1 MMTIYN
7 VVPADRFFSTAADQ
21 CASFPTI
28 RQAELH
34 VAGLKAAG
42 DEGDYG
48 IFEVRLIGGSA
59 KMTYGRTM
67 HVRGDRRIITGKHYL
82 GGYSAHDDGLGEDA
96 SPYGY
101 GKTPEE
107 AIAELLEAFD
117 HEQNRAA
124 QAA

>member
-7 VVPADRFFSTAADQ
+7 VVPADRFFEYVDAP
-21 CASFPTI
+21 ASFPS
-28 RQAELH
+28 RRSAERH
-34 VAGLKAAG
+34 IEGLKATG
-42 DEGDYG
+42 DDADYG

-67 HVRGDRRIITGKHYL
+67 HIRGDRRIITGKHYL

-107 AIAELLEAFD
+107 AIAELLGALD
-117 HEQNRAA
+117 HEQPALEEAR
-124 QAA
+124 